1 MLTACIEQCFLKFE
15 LFDDNTHYFSI
26 KTRLWLKIDIDG
38 KPIMLYKLKL
48 SFLFLISLYSVI
60 IFIKRVNRFIH
71 VYDTFWFSSSSTLFH
86 LLLTPVKPHS
96 SYKSSSQIPV
106 FCSVIHWVYAGLS
119 VSPWAWNCLLEPAEL
134 TYDWL
139 LNSKKKKKRLCFPQ
153 DPPKEPTR
161 QKIWK
166 GALECCLL
174 DMMPSLHDCNNST
187 ATKVA
192 YACLVST
199 RLERG

>member
-71 VYDTFWFSSSSTLFH
+71 VYNTFWFSLSSTLFH

-106 FCSVIHWVYAGLS
+106 FCPVIH
-119 VSPWAWNCLLEPAEL
+119 
-134 TYDWL
+134 
-139 LNSKKKKKRLCFPQ
+139 
-153 DPPKEPTR
+153 
-161 QKIWK
+161 
-166 GALECCLL
+166 
-174 DMMPSLHDCNNST
+174 
-187 ATKVA
+187 
-192 YACLVST
+192 
-199 RLERG
+199 